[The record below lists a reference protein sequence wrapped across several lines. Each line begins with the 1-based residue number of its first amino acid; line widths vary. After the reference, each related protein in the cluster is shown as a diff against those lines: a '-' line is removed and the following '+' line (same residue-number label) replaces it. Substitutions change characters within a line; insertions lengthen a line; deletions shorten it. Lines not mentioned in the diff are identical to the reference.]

1 MNYAVSYLFRLGF
14 LVNSNLKLEIKEQLH
29 IAVKKPSL
37 NKQVIPQSKFIIRAL
52 IIAVYPQ
59 FTNET
64 DES

>member
-29 IAVKKPSL
+29 IAAKKPSL
-37 NKQVIPQSKFIIRAL
+37 SKQVIPQSKFIIRAL